1 MTSGAIIAPIR
12 GARQKSLQ
20 VQAFVND
27 QESEGVVRQAIA
39 DLAIETASIMA
50 GDVTTA
56 TALLSKQPSP
66 RLLIVDISGA
76 RDQLTSILELAEVC
90 EPGVGVVAI
99 GDSNDISLYR
109 QLKNAGVAEY
119 FFKPLIRDQLSRT
132 CSDVLNDRLDQPSL
146 FSGKLVFMLGVRG
159 GVGTTTLATS
169 AAWHMS
175 EMRQRWTML
184 LDLDLQGGDAA
195 LLFDVAAGQ
204 ALREAFERPD
214 RVDKLFLER
223 GSIHV
228 NNRLNLLA
236 SLEPLGSTVEGS
248 EDALRN
254 LLELLLRR
262 YRLVIVD
269 IPAAIAVHLPQ
280 IIQMPS
286 TCALVGSASLA
297 SARDMGRWREHIGP
311 NTQER
316 RTLQVLNRISS
327 HGGLSDAE
335 FARAC
340 GKAPDVVI
348 QHDRE
353 LAASANLG
361 VREMR
366 KCALF
371 RSGVTHV
378 LQEITG
384 EPMEK
389 PASLFKRI
397 FRA

>member
-1 MTSGAIIAPIR
+1 
-12 GARQKSLQ
+12 
-20 VQAFVND
+20 
-27 QESEGVVRQAIA
+27 
-39 DLAIETASIMA
+39 
-50 GDVTTA
+50 
-56 TALLSKQPSP
+56 
-66 RLLIVDISGA
+66 VDISGA

>member
-12 GARQKSLQ
+12 GVRQKSLQ

-223 GSIHV
+223 GAIHV

-335 FARAC
+335 FSRAC

>member
-1 MTSGAIIAPIR
+1 MTASTNIAAR
-12 GARQKSLQ
+12 GARQKAVQ
-20 VQAFVND
+20 VRAFLSD

-39 DLAIETASIMA
+39 DLGIEDAAITA

-56 TALLSKQPSP
+56 TALLAKQASP

-76 RDQLTSILELAEVC
+76 RDQITSILELAEVC
-90 EPGVGVVAI
+90 EPGVGVVAV

-119 FFKPLIRDQLSRT
+119 FFKPIIRDQLSRT
-132 CSDVLNDRLDQPSL
+132 CNEVLNDGLDQPSL
-146 FSGKLVFMLGVRG
+146 FGGKLVFMLGVRG
-159 GVGTTTLATS
+159 GVGATTLATS
-169 AAWHMS
+169 AGWYMS
-175 EMRQRWTML
+175 DIRQRWTML

-195 LLFDVAAGQ
+195 LLLDVAAGE
-204 ALREAFERPD
+204 ALREAFERPE

-223 GSIHV
+223 GAIHV
-228 NNRLNLLA
+228 NNRLDLLA

-248 EDALRN
+248 QEALRK

-269 IPAAIAVHLPQ
+269 LPAAVAVHLPE
-280 IIQMPS
+280 INQMPS
-286 TCALVGSASLA
+286 TCVLVGSASLA
-297 SARDMGRWREHIGP
+297 SARDMARWREHLGP

-316 RTLQVLNRISS
+316 RTLQVLN
-327 HGGLSDAE
+327 HATYGGLSDAE
-335 FARAC
+335 FTRAC

-348 QHDRE
+348 RHDRE
-353 LAASANLG
+353 LAASVNLG
-361 VREMR
+361 IRAMQ
-366 KCALF
+366 KAPLF
-371 RSGVTHV
+371 RAGVTHV

-389 PASLFKRI
+389 PVSLFKRM
-397 FRA
+397 FRS

>member
-12 GARQKSLQ
+12 GVRQKSLQ

-27 QESEGVVRQAIA
+27 QDSEGVVRQAIA
-39 DLAIETASIMA
+39 DLGIEAASIMA
-50 GDVTTA
+50 GDVSTA

-119 FFKPLIRDQLSRT
+119 FFKPIIRDQLSRT
-132 CSDVLNDRLDQPSL
+132 CNDVLNDRLDQPSL

-204 ALREAFERPD
+204 ALREAFERPE

-223 GSIHV
+223 GAIHV

-236 SLEPLGSTVEGS
+236 SLEPLGSSVEGS

-280 IIQMPS
+280 IMQMPS
-286 TCALVGSASLA
+286 TCALIGNASLA
-297 SARDMGRWREHIGP
+297 SARDMARWREHIGP

-316 RTLQVLNRISS
+316 RTLQVLNRTSS

-335 FARAC
+335 FTRAC
-340 GKAPDVVI
+340 GKAPDVI
-348 QHDRE
+348 IPHDRE